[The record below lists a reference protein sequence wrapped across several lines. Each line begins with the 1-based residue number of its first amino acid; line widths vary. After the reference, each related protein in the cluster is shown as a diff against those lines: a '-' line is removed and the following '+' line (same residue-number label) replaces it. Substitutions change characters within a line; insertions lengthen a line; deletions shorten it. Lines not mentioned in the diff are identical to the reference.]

1 MVCHQGLGEHTEG
14 LSYRRQNDNQN
25 HRADKDHPG
34 MVEIQVF
41 FDLGVFW
48 VIIGQNNVSEIVQ
61 PFEIRVVFRGTM
73 SMPRT

>member
-1 MVCHQGLGEHTEG
+1 
-14 LSYRRQNDNQN
+14 
-25 HRADKDHPG
+25 